1 MKQYRYKTFPQNRC
15 PHGHQY
21 KLDKWYK
28 TKGDLVRCI
37 NGFHCSTN
45 FIDAFSFVLPGWV
58 GKVEVRGK
66 NIIEKDK
73 EIWEEIRVVKWK
85 KWDKKN
91 SVKLAIFSAELVLPI
106 YEKQGVS
113 RAPRE
118 AIKAAKNYLKNPTKS
133 AARSAESA
141 ASAAASA
148 ASACGA
154 AWSAWSAAR
163 SAESAAYGA
172 EESTASAARN
182 AASAA
187 VNAAG
192 SSESAASAAS
202 AVSAARNA
210 ERSAERA
217 VWGFTLEKTQ
227 KKIHNYICELKNL

>member
-21 KLDKWYK
+21 ELDKWYK
-28 TKGDLVRCI
+28 TKGDLVRCL

-133 AARSAESA
+133 AASAARSACGAAWSAESAAWSAASA

-148 ASACGA
+148 A
-154 AWSAWSAAR
+154 WR
-163 SAESAAYGA
+163 SAEESAV
-172 EESTASAARN
+172 RN
-182 AASAA
+182 AASA
-187 VNAAG
+187 V
-192 SSESAASAAS
+192 
-202 AVSAARNA
+202 RNA

>member
-21 KLDKWYK
+21 ELDKWYK
-28 TKGDLVRCI
+28 TKGDLVRCL

-73 EIWEEIRVVKWK
+73 EIWEEIRVVEWK

-91 SVKLAIFSAELVLPI
+91 SVKLAVFSAELVLPI

-133 AARSAESA
+133 AARRA
-141 ASAAASA
+141 AWSAASA
-148 ASACGA
+148 ASAAYG
-154 AWSAWSAAR
+154 
-163 SAESAAYGA
+163 AAYGA
-172 EESTASAARN
+172 EESAVRN
-182 AASAA
+182 AASA
-187 VNAAG
+187 V
-192 SSESAASAAS
+192 
-202 AVSAARNA
+202 RNA